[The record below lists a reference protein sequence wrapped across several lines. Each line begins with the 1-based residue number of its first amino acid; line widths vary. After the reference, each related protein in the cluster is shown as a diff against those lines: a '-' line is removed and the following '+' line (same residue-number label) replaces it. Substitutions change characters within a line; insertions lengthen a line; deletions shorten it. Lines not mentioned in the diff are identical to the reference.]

1 MILLTIGTQLPF
13 DRLVRAVDELALRL
27 DEPIFGQIG
36 SKAEYEPRNFE
47 YCRTM
52 RPTEFEEKFRSARL
66 ILSHA
71 GIGTVLSSRKHGK
84 PIVIVPRLAKFGEH
98 RNDHQLATCAQ
109 LRNKQGI
116 YVAPELETLFDILS
130 APTLDVPLHGVIS
143 ADRAQLVDGI
153 RGFTRSMLSR

>member
-13 DRLVRAVDELALRL
+13 DRLVKAVDELSPFIN
-27 DEPIFGQIG
+27 EPIFGQIG
-36 SKAEYEPRNFE
+36 SGAHYEPKNFE

-52 RPTEFEEKFRSARL
+52 RPTDFDGKFSSARV

-84 PIVIVPRLAKFGEH
+84 PIVVVPRLAKFGEH

-109 LRNKQGI
+109 LKNKQGI
-116 YVAPELETLFDILS
+116 YVASELESLFDILS
-130 APTLDVPLHGVIS
+130 APSLDLPLRGAPS
-143 ADRAQLVDGI
+143 ADRVKLVDGI
-153 RGFTRSMLSR
+153 RGFIRSVRPC